1 MTTMVHLQNAFNKI
15 VEEVKM
21 DALDRCIIFMKER
34 LQGVATVE
42 EIFDKLDD
50 LLVEFKAS
58 NVTNIIN
65 FGPRK
70 KEKKTR
76 PPNSYNLFIKQKM
89 QEIKAVHPEYKG
101 KELMKKA
108 TEAWNQQK
116 ALTNNLAEDQDHEV
130 TNVSVV

>member
-1 MTTMVHLQNAFNKI
+1 MTTVVHLQNAFNKI
-15 VEEVKM
+15 VEEVKV
-21 DALDRCIIFMKER
+21 DALDRCIIFIKER
-34 LQGVATVE
+34 LEGDTTAE
-42 EIFDKLDD
+42 EVFAKIDD
-50 LLVEFKAS
+50 LLAEFKAS

-76 PPNSYNLFIKQKM
+76 PPNSYNLFIKQQM

-108 TEAWNQQK
+108 TEAWNRQK
-116 ALTNNLAEDQDHEV
+116 ASSAILNQEIDQNPI
-130 TNVSVV
+130 T

>member
-15 VEEVKM
+15 VEEVKV
-21 DALDRCIIFMKER
+21 DALDRCIMFMKER
-34 LQGVATVE
+34 LQGVTTVE
-42 EIFDKLDD
+42 EVFAKIDD

-76 PPNSYNLFIKQKM
+76 PPNSYNLFIKQQM
-89 QEIKAVHPEYKG
+89 QDIKAAHPEYKG

-116 ALTNNLAEDQDHEV
+116 ALSTKLDQEV
-130 TNVSVV
+130 VNVP

>member
-1 MTTMVHLQNAFNKI
+1 MTTMIHLQNAFNKI

-21 DALDRCIIFMKER
+21 DALDRFIIFMKER
-34 LQGVATVE
+34 LQGVSTVE
-42 EIFDKLDD
+42 EVFAKVDD
-50 LLVEFKAS
+50 LLAEFKAS

-89 QEIKAVHPEYKG
+89 QEIKVVHPEYKG

-108 TEAWNQQK
+108 TEAWNEQK
-116 ALTNNLAEDQDHEV
+116 ALLVKDLDHEV

>member
-1 MTTMVHLQNAFNKI
+1 MVHLQNAFNKI
-15 VEEVKM
+15 VEEVKV
-21 DALDRCIIFMKER
+21 DALDRCIMFMKER
-34 LQGVATVE
+34 LQGVTTVE
-42 EIFDKLDD
+42 EVFAKIDD

-76 PPNSYNLFIKQKM
+76 PPNSYNLFIKQQM
-89 QEIKAVHPEYKG
+89 QDIKAAHPEYKG

-116 ALTNNLAEDQDHEV
+116 ALSTKLDQEV
-130 TNVSVV
+130 VNVP

>member
-15 VEEVKM
+15 VEEVKV
-21 DALDRCIIFMKER
+21 DALDRCIIFIKER
-34 LQGVATVE
+34 LQGVTTVE
-42 EIFDKLDD
+42 EVFSKMDE
-50 LLVEFKAS
+50 LLAEFKAS
-58 NVTNIIN
+58 NVTNIVN

-89 QEIKAVHPEYKG
+89 QEIKAIHPEYKG

-116 ALTNNLAEDQDHEV
+116 SLSANIEQHIEDS
-130 TNVSVV
+130 TNVT